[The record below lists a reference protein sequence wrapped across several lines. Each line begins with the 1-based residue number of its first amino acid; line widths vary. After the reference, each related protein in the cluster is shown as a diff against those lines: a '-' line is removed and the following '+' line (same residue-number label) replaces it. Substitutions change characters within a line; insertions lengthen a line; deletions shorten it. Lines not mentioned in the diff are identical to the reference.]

1 MAVIMNDAAYMG
13 FPLSIKRGNPAPV
26 DTTAVWYAKADLESY
41 AATGATAYVGQILT
55 LVEGGKC
62 EAYMISNEA
71 GTLIKLASTT
81 ASGDLASDVAT
92 LQSQVSDLIS
102 KVGKAAAGEE
112 AATGL
117 YKEVADALA
126 IANAKVASIA
136 AEDASVVVGGTATA
150 PTVKV
155 ALSASEGNALTLEA
169 DGLKVV
175 VPDVTHP
182 EYKLT
187 AATTTTGMLK
197 SYKLTKDDADVDGSV
212 VIDIPKDMVVKS
224 GSVATYSTGNLPDG
238 VAEAGTYIV
247 IVLSNDDTLY
257 IKADGLVDVYGGGVA
272 SDKII
277 TVNVDP
283 TSKTIT
289 ATIAD
294 GSITK
299 TKLAVAVQTS
309 LDKADSAVQKVEAGT
324 TNGTIKVD
332 EKEVAVAGLKD
343 AAFATVESI
352 NTTAQ
357 GYVNTAKAAL
367 EGTTTDTDE
376 SVTIAGAKK
385 YADKVAGAAATN
397 ANTALTDKIAE
408 LKNTDEAVDNQFV
421 TAVKETNG
429 VITVERKKLAA
440 DDIPEIGQSKISGLA
455 DALAAKQNNL
465 TFNTAYD
472 AVDNKA
478 ATMSDVNAAKSAV
491 VGGAEDTKDSD
502 TIKGAKVYADAKAS
516 DALTSAKTYAD
527 SIVSGDDGLS
537 KRVDSLEGKVDV
549 TKVSTAIETAKG
561 EAVTAAGTAAD
572 TKVAAAKTA
581 ILGKDAEGA
590 DFAHTVKE
598 AYELAASKTTMA
610 AVEAKDYATKTEA
623 QGYADAKD
631 TAIAE
636 AKKAGTDAQASVT
649 ALSGKVGNLPEDAT
663 ATTVVG
669 YVDEKIGKIPA
680 QTDYTVTVTP
690 SDVAGIAKRYTIAQA
705 ATKLN
710 VNIDIPSDMVV
721 KSGEVVTNPAGQP
734 EGTYLVLT
742 LANATNDKVYIN
754 VGDLIEYVTS
764 GSAADDMVYIDVS
777 ADHKV
782 TATITD
788 GSITKAKLATAVQTS
803 LDKADSAIQAAGLA
817 TALEPYAKTEDVVA
831 KNGTDRLMT
840 ADEGTKL
847 AGIAEGAQANVIE
860 SISGVATTVENKDVK
875 ITGVSTDLLTQGTD
889 TLILDCGGV
898 E

>member
-117 YKEVADALA
+117 YKEVADVLA

-197 SYKLTKDDADVDGSV
+197 SYKLTKDGADVDGSV

-299 TKLAVAVQTS
+299 TKLAAAVQTS

-429 VITVERKKLAA
+429 VITVERKKLVA

-572 TKVAAAKTA
+572 AKVAAAKTA

-610 AVEAKDYATKTEA
+610 AVEAKNYATKTEA

-680 QTDYTVTVTP
+680 QTDYSVTVTP

-788 GSITKAKLATAVQTS
+788 GSITKVKLATAVQTS

-817 TALEPYAKTEDVVA
+817 TALEPYAKTEDVIA

-840 ADEGTKL
+840 AAEGEKL

-889 TLILDCGGV
+889 TLILDCGGI